1 MPSPGKGSTV
11 ADGQA
16 RILRRTI
23 AKSLERTFG
32 LSAASAGD
40 VFQSD
45 GLGGAAPTTPV
56 STPTL
61 GMRYHVSGAAHNPAG
76 GSTAYFGAS
85 GAAPSASAGSAR
97 VYVLDAG
104 TITGAS
110 VYSYAS
116 SVAGTG
122 EDWVLAIRLND
133 TTDTTISTVA
143 STAAGRVFTNLAL
156 SIAVVAG
163 DFFELKATH
172 PSWAT
177 APEGV
182 TYGGGVYI
190 E

>member
-11 ADGQA
+11 ADGERLA
-16 RILRRTI
+16 LRRTI
-23 AKSLERTFG
+23 AKSINHTFG
-32 LSAASAGD
+32 LSTAAAGA
-40 VFQSD
+40 VFQAD
-45 GLGGAAPTTPV
+45 GNGGATPVTPV

-61 GMRYHVSGAAHNPAG
+61 GMRYHVSAATHNPAG
-76 GSTAYFGAS
+76 GATAYFGSS
-85 GAAPSASAGSAR
+85 GSAPSASAGSAR
-97 VYVLDAG
+97 VYVLAGG

-110 VYSYAS
+110 VYCYAA

-122 EDWVLAIRLND
+122 EDWTLSIRLND
-133 TTDTTISTVA
+133 STDTAIATVA
-143 STAAGRVFTNLAL
+143 STSAGRVFANLGLA
-156 SIAVVAG
+156 IVVVAG
-163 DFFELKATH
+163 DFFELKATL

>member
-1 MPSPGKGSTV
+1 M
-11 ADGQA
+11 A
-16 RILRRTI
+16 RSRAPAVTWRDTRNLTAEAVGRVSDIMGLRT
-23 AKSLERTFG
+23 
-32 LSAASAGD
+32 ASAGD
-40 VFQSD
+40 VFESD
-45 GLGGAAPTTPV
+45 GNGGASPVTPV

-61 GMRYHVSGAAHNPAG
+61 GMRYAVYTLSHDPVGGGDVHFGGAPIVP
-76 GSTAYFGAS
+76 T
-85 GAAPSASAGSAR
+85 ASAGSAR
-97 VYVLDAG
+97 VYVLAGG

-110 VYSYAS
+110 VYCYAA

-122 EDWVLAIRLND
+122 EDWTLSIRLND
-133 TTDTTISTVA
+133 STDTAIATVA
-143 STAAGRVFTNLAL
+143 STSAGRVFTNLGL

-163 DFFELKATH
+163 DFFELKATL